1 MEHLEF
7 FNLKKDP
14 FSINPEPALF
24 YPTEIH
30 QEVIDTVKYML
41 SSSESMML
49 VTGQPGIGKTL
60 LVKKILEHLLE
71 KEANVHPILIF
82 NPAISPTELLDVIM
96 KDLKIDKP
104 LSTKVEIYEYI
115 KQTLC
120 ENQENKLATLLIIDE
135 AQDLPEDTLNEIKH
149 LSNLEENG
157 EKLLKI
163 LMLAQPFFLNILKTE
178 KNSQINQ
185 RITLRVNLQPL
196 TKDEMRD
203 FIYFKLRKAGNSSIN
218 FEKGALKLIYKK
230 SKGIPRVANLI
241 CSRALMVAYLKN
253 SQTIKKSFVK
263 DALKNINL

>member
-1 MEHLEF
+1 MEHLKF
-7 FNLKKDP
+7 FNLEKDP

-30 QEVIDTVKYML
+30 QEVIDTVQYML

-71 KEANVHPILIF
+71 KEADVHPILIS
-82 NPAISPTELLDVIM
+82 NPAISPIELLQAVM
-96 KDLKIDKP
+96 KDLKIGNS
-104 LSTKVEIYEYI
+104 LSTKVEIYEKI
-115 KQTLC
+115 KQVLIEKQSSKQT
-120 ENQENKLATLLIIDE
+120 TLLIIDE
-135 AQDLPEDTLNEIKH
+135 AQDCPEETLNEIKH

-163 LMLAQPFFLNILKTE
+163 LMLAQPYFLDILKTE

-185 RITLRVNLQPL
+185 RITLRVNLRPL

-218 FEKGALKLIYKK
+218 FERGALRFIYKK
-230 SKGIPRVANLI
+230 SRGIPRVANLI